1 MKNYFKEGLL
11 TGYTLGKTY
20 GSNSLCTGTGES
32 RLIGK
37 YSLVTRYDSPS
48 IFADNLT
55 IGSHIV
61 SWEGLLYGEHI
72 RQDVSQ
78 DFFIEL
84 TVSGEDSDLGEDGG
98 DRLIWSTA
106 FDILWGDWSVP
117 TYTYNGYGRRDYVE
131 EVFPDGS
138 ISTSINWFTTPTYRR
153 IYPVRYSP
161 TGNNFEMPLTVNV
174 SSVYYEPAIGV
185 EPFPSDWGIVKIG
198 LTLLHQ
204 SIVREI
210 EDIE

>member
-20 GSNSLCTGTGES
+20 GSNSLCAGAGES
-32 RLIGK
+32 RLTGK
-37 YSLVTRYDSPS
+37 YSLVTRCDSPS
-48 IFADNLT
+48 IFVDNLT

-61 SWEGLLYGEHI
+61 SWEGLLYGENV
-72 RQDVSQ
+72 RQDVPQ

-84 TVSGEDSDLGEDGG
+84 TVSGKNSDLGTAGG

-106 FDILWGDWSVP
+106 FDISWGDWSVP
-117 TYTYNGYGRRDYVE
+117 TYTYNGYGRRDYLE
-131 EVFPDGS
+131 EVTPDGS
-138 ISTSINWFTTPTYRR
+138 FINGFWFTTPTYRR

-174 SSVYYEPAIGV
+174 SSVYYEPAIGA
-185 EPFPSDWGIVKIG
+185 EPLPFDWGRVTIG

-204 SIVREI
+204 RVVREI
-210 EDIE
+210 EDVE

>member
-20 GSNSLCTGTGES
+20 GSNRLCAGAGES
-32 RLIGK
+32 RLNGK
-37 YSLVTRYDSPS
+37 CSLVTRYDSPD
-48 IFADNLT
+48 IFISNLT
-55 IGSHIV
+55 IGSHII
-61 SWEGLLYGEHI
+61 SWEGLLYGENV
-72 RQDVSQ
+72 RQDVPQ

-84 TVSGEDSDLGEDGG
+84 TVSGKDSDLGEHGG

-106 FDILWGDWSVP
+106 FDISWGDWSVP
-117 TYTYNGYGRRDYVE
+117 TYTYNGYGRRNYSE
-131 EVFPDGS
+131 EVTPDGYFAH
-138 ISTSINWFTTPTYRR
+138 TFWLNTPTYRR

-174 SSVYYEPAIGV
+174 SSVYYEPAIGA
-185 EPFPSDWGIVKIG
+185 EPIPFDWGRVTIG

-204 SIVREI
+204 RVVREI
-210 EDIE
+210 EDVE